1 MTEKDIPRIKPED
14 IEDAIEFEAYF
25 SASDG
30 LLGNE
35 FIQAHLEAKK
45 NGEDYAF
52 NLDEEDED
60 PGHFPL
66 ERLTF
71 CVLVLKNGFTVH
83 GHSACVSPKL
93 YDYEIGKKI
102 ARQKAV
108 DNLYPLLAFQ
118 LTTKLSNEQE

>member
-1 MTEKDIPRIKPED
+1 MTEKDIPRITPQD
-14 IEDAIEFEAYF
+14 IEDAIEYEAYF

-30 LLGNE
+30 LLGRE

-45 NGEDYAF
+45 NGEDCAF
-52 NLDEEDED
+52 ELGEEGEE
-60 PGHFPL
+60 PGFFPL

-71 CVLVLKNGFTVH
+71 CVLILKNGFTVH
-83 GHSACVSPKL
+83 GHSACVSPEL

-118 LTTKLSNEQE
+118 LTTTLSNEQE